1 MTNSKDC
8 IIAKAVPAWVLLTA
22 CLLDVGPTQAGVSAC
37 TAASGVMRVALVEL
51 FTSEGCSSC
60 PPADRWLSALRS
72 DASKTMAPLAF
83 HVGYWDRLGWRDR
96 FAQPVFV
103 DRQYAL
109 ARQQKSDLVYTPQ
122 FFRDGIDW
130 RPLRAGSATPKAS
143 TPGADLQLELETST
157 DQRLA
162 VGGEVRLRQGGNKAE
177 LYLALYENN
186 LSSRIEAGENAGSL
200 LHHDYV
206 VRALR
211 GPLPL
216 AAGGAMTIK
225 QGFDLDPAWKRAD
238 LGVTAFVQ
246 DAATRRVLQALQLP
260 LCRD

>member
-1 MTNSKDC
+1 MTTCNDR
-8 IIAKAVPAWVLLTA
+8 IIAKAVPAWVLLTTS
-22 CLLDVGPTQAGVSAC
+22 LLSVGPVQAGAC
-37 TAASGVMRVALVEL
+37 TGVSGNARVALVEL

-72 DASKTMAPLAF
+72 DGKKTMAPLAF
-83 HVGYWDRLGWRDR
+83 HVGYWDRLGWPDR
-96 FAQPVFV
+96 FAQPAFV
-103 DRQYAL
+103 ERQYAL

-130 RPLRAGSATPKAS
+130 RPLRAGSATPKAPP
-143 TPGADLQLELETST
+143 PGADLQLELATSA
-157 DQRLA
+157 DKRLA
-162 VGGEVRLRQGGNKAE
+162 VSGEARLRRGSNQAE
-177 LYLALYENN
+177 VYLALYENN
-186 LSSRIEAGENAGSL
+186 LSSRIEAGENSGSL
-200 LHHDYV
+200 LRHDFV

-216 AAGGAMTIK
+216 PVGGEVAIK
-225 QGFDLDPAWKRAD
+225 QVFELDPAWKRAD

-246 DAATRRVLQALQLP
+246 DAASGRIHQALQLP